1 MDWENTAM
9 VPDLIDVVGYAAS
22 GLTLATFA
30 QRAMLPM
37 RLLAL
42 GANVCFIGYGS
53 LGSYMPVLVLH
64 LILLPINF
72 VRLRSL
78 IGPSA
83 RADGHRDDAA
93 SRSPM
98 AGLSSGLL

>member
-1 MDWENTAM
+1 MM
-9 VPDLIDVVGYAAS
+9 PDLIDVVGYAAS

-37 RLLAL
+37 RMLAV
-42 GANVCFIGYGS
+42 GANFCFIAYGA

-64 LILLPINF
+64 LILLPINL
-72 VRLRSL
+72 VRLRTL
-78 IGPSA
+78 LAPSGDEA
-83 RADGHRDDAA
+83 KTRRHDAPDG
-93 SRSPM
+93 SPL